1 MDYIKRNY
9 PLVTF
14 FNGKE
19 DKKTVEKQLGKA
31 YKEINKALDN
41 LIARIHDGKYPI
53 WHFDTLAEQLLEKY
67 EDKDRTV
74 IQNELARMKKKE
86 ELTDLLLTI
95 GPMVLSVGLFLIPG
109 GASFILLGLR
119 AGLQVANAAVMECDT
134 TKINLD
140 FSSYILSKK
149 NVA

>member
-1 MDYIKRNY
+1 
-9 PLVTF
+9 
-14 FNGKE
+14 
-19 DKKTVEKQLGKA
+19 
-31 YKEINKALDN
+31 
-41 LIARIHDGKYPI
+41 
-53 WHFDTLAEQLLEKY
+53 
-67 EDKDRTV
+67 
-74 IQNELARMKKKE
+74 
-86 ELTDLLLTI
+86 
-95 GPMVLSVGLFLIPG
+95 MVLSVGLFLIPG